1 MVIKGKTVLKKEKRK
16 KRRGISTFFAELLLP
31 NFPDLKKKLRTAGL
45 GDSSVE
51 FLEKVVSSAFFV
63 SLAVLIVVVLAFY
76 DTIVSLATND
86 PVMLAV
92 AFLVL
97 IIAIP
102 FMTVSYFMLYPDVAT
117 IRRKKE
123 LDYEVVFAARHILIA
138 LKAGMPLFDC
148 FVGSSRGYGGVSRE
162 ITKVVDRVVLGIP
175 MTQAIREVTYYN
187 PSKYFTRVMMQIS
200 NSLSSGADVAEAL
213 ESVIE
218 QISKEQMIALK
229 EYSQKLTP
237 IVMFYMIFG
246 IIVPSL
252 GIVLA
257 TVVFS
262 AVSGGLFGMDST
274 ILLPLLALIALIQ
287 FLFLGLIESSR
298 PKYLI

>member
-1 MVIKGKTVLKKEKRK
+1 MVIKGKTILKKEKK
-16 KRRGISTFFAELLLP
+16 HKRRGISTFFAELLLP
-31 NFPDLKKKLRTAGL
+31 NLPDLKKKLRLADL
-45 GDSSVE
+45 EEKPVE
-51 FLEKVVSSAFFV
+51 FLEKVVSSTFFV
-63 SLAVLIVVVLAFY
+63 SLAVLLAVGFAFY
-76 DTIVSLATND
+76 NSITGLLETN
-86 PVMLAV
+86 PLMFAIAAIIL
-92 AFLVL
+92 L
-97 IIAIP
+97 IAIP
-102 FMTVSYFMLYPDVAT
+102 AMVIFYFMLYPDVAT
-117 IRRKKE
+117 IARKKE

-148 FVGSSRGYGGVSRE
+148 FVGASRGYGAVSRE
-162 ITKVVDRVVLGIP
+162 ITTVVDKVVLGIP
-175 MTQAIREVTYYN
+175 MTQAIREVTHYN
-187 PSKYFTRVMMQIS
+187 PSKYFTRIMVQIA
-200 NSLSSGADVAEAL
+200 NSLSSGADVSESL
-213 ESVIE
+213 ESVLE

-262 AVSGGLFGMDST
+262 AVSGGLFGMDSS
-274 ILLPLLALIALIQ
+274 ILIPLLAVIGLIQ